1 MAAQLKDRGIA
12 VHVVGMGTTEVARDL
27 AVLKAETPSA
37 VYPDARLAGH
47 VIVQDGMDPGKPFT
61 VRIEHHGVPVWQREF
76 LTARKRRKLPFDF
89 PIKAIVDAE
98 QARLSKDLRYAN
110 LPLVFNVVIP
120 PVEGE
125 SKDDNNVGTLRVNV
139 VTQKP
144 RILFV
149 DTRPRWEFR
158 YLRNLLERDER
169 WEVNTIQANWTNA
182 GTPSLGP
189 RGNQLGQFPN
199 ARDLLFQYQLVIL
212 GDVGKDLFA
221 PAELQWVRDFVQL
234 NGGGMIFI
242 DGRMERHFN
251 FSGTPVYDLLPVKLA
266 AQGQPNCVA

>member
-1 MAAQLKDRGIA
+1 MLWEWAHWCYYGCVEGRDAQCSLSRCPHTGN
-12 VHVVGMGTTEVARDL
+12 VV
-27 AVLKAETPSA
+27 
-37 VYPDARLAGH
+37 
-47 VIVQDGMDPGKPFT
+47 VQDGMDPGKPFT

-76 LTARKRRKLPFDF
+76 VTARKRRKLPFDF
-89 PIKAIVDAE
+89 PIKDIAAAE
-98 QARLSKDLRYAN
+98 QTRLSRDLRYAN

-125 SKDDNNVGTLRVNV
+125 SKDDNNAGTLRVNV

-169 WEVNTIQANWTNA
+169 WDLNTIQANWTCWYA
-182 GTPSLGP
+182 HLGQ
-189 RGNQLGQFPN
+189 GNQLGQFPN
-199 ARDLLFQYQLVIL
+199 TRDLLFQYQLVIL
-212 GDVGKDLFA
+212 RVGKGLFA
-221 PAELQWVRDFVQL
+221 PTELQWMRDFVQL

-242 DGRMERHFN
+242 DGRMERHIFFRN
-251 FSGTPVYDLLPVKLA
+251 PCTTSYP
-266 AQGQPNCVA
+266 